1 MYKRQLNNFLEVAKF
16 LKTKRF
22 DPIFILGPKEKEM
35 RLSIQKTAGNFKI
48 FESND
53 PLKTIT
59 FSKNCFFG
67 LSNDTGCGHLISASG
82 IPTLTIFG
90 PTDAEKFLPI
100 GNEKNAALSSQLNYK
115 DKNINKITPVEV
127 IEKISKWL
135 T

>member
-1 MYKRQLNNFLEVAKF
+1 
-16 LKTKRF
+16 
-22 DPIFILGPKEKEM
+22 M

-59 FSKNCFFG
+59 FKECFFG

-100 GNEKNAALSSQLNYK
+100 GNEKNAALSSQLNYN

-127 IEKISKWL
+127 IERISKWL
-135 T
+135 K

>member
-1 MYKRQLNNFLEVAKF
+1 
-16 LKTKRF
+16 
-22 DPIFILGPKEKEM
+22 M

-59 FSKNCFFG
+59 FSRNCSFG

-90 PTDAEKFLPI
+90 PTDA
-100 GNEKNAALSSQLNYK
+100 KNSYQLVMK
-115 DKNINKITPVEV
+115 KIQRYHH
-127 IEKISKWL
+127 S
-135 T
+135 